1 MIHYYIT
8 SQSSC
13 GYHGIDFTKAIT
25 ELNRLNDYDNNRDIY
40 LKMALREHNKVG
52 NKYQLG
58 ILDFAVNTSHGWTDT
73 VLSEGEQ
80 DTGWDSVKG
89 LLISSD
95 EFELLETALQFEESK
110 KELFSIYTFTE
121 AELVQFFAKYNNK
134 NNKS

>member
-13 GYHGIDFTKAIT
+13 GYHGTDFTKAIT

-40 LKMALREHNKVG
+40 LKMALGEHNKVG

-58 ILDFAVNTSHGWTDT
+58 ILDFAVDTTHDWTDT

-80 DTGWDSVKG
+80 NKGWNSVKG
-89 LLISSD
+89 FLISSD
-95 EFELLETALQFEESK
+95 EFQLLETALQFEESK
-110 KELFSIYTFTE
+110 KDLFSRYTFTE
-121 AELVQFFAKYNNK
+121 KELVDFFAKYNNQ
-134 NNKS
+134 NNN